1 MEPRKDLSWSM
12 GKRALPVYLPITGR
26 GVRIL
31 AVNTRMVLGGGGA
44 CSDLCTRFPLVA
56 LVLRLA
62 FTRPGT
68 SRAAFPSSGKCFA
81 RLLCSPSRISLWPGQ
96 IANRDSIA
104 SFNSTIG
111 APYGTP
117 ALRPHF
123 LEIQRIRLCA
133 TLAAEICRLDRAL
146 ARSQ

>member
-68 SRAAFPSSGKCFA
+68 RRAAFPRCGKCFA
-81 RLLCSPSRISLWPGQ
+81 SLFCSPSRIAVCPVQ
-96 IANRDSIA
+96 IANRDGGA
-104 SFNSTIG
+104 AFTPTIG
-111 APYGTP
+111 A
-117 ALRPHF
+117 
-123 LEIQRIRLCA
+123 
-133 TLAAEICRLDRAL
+133 
-146 ARSQ
+146 S